1 MDEAKEQKYQS
12 VQPEEDVMPKVKYED
27 IPDER
32 RKKWKSHLA
41 TFDGIVS
48 NDEEFEEW
56 LAVFLHFNAGGGVV
70 SFLDGQS
77 VAREFTPEEAEK
89 ALRDQA
95 EYHRTDVP
103 ISPTHVSPMRMA
115 TSTVKSGWTSS

>member
-56 LAVFLHFNAGGGVV
+56 LAVFLHFNAGGCVV
-70 SFLDGQS
+70 SFEDGQS
-77 VAREFTPEEAEK
+77 EGKGIHPGRIRKGA
-89 ALRDQA
+89 
-95 EYHRTDVP
+95 
-103 ISPTHVSPMRMA
+103 
-115 TSTVKSGWTSS
+115 

>member
-12 VQPEEDVMPKVKYED
+12 VQPEEGVMPKVKYED

-32 RKKWKSHLA
+32 RKKWKSHMA
-41 TFDGIVS
+41 TIDGIVS

-56 LAVFLHFNAGGGVV
+56 LAVFLHFNAGGCVV
-70 SFLDGQS
+70 SFQDGQS